1 MICITVRLH
10 IALTIYRLF
19 RSQRTEIST
28 CIEVTCR
35 YNEKVRD
42 VVAAVDVVACFSPTS
57 TENIIDTSEQL
68 AAPKDR
74 SKSK

>member
-10 IALTIYRLF
+10 IALTIYYRPV
-19 RSQRTEIST
+19 SI
-28 CIEVTCR
+28 VTCR
-35 YNEKVRD
+35 YNEKARD
-42 VVAAVDVVACFSPTS
+42 VVAALDVVACFSPTS
-57 TENIIDTSEQL
+57 TENIMIIDTSEQL